1 MRQELSTILKYNL
14 YRPDNAKLSLEVF
27 FNSYSPYQYLL
38 QQRRELPIFFDSALK
53 NNDVTL
59 KDYSK
64 KITKFLDIAEK
75 ISKNSRKKPTTI
87 TKKAK
92 AAKNENEMQEDEGRE
107 SGLSTSTLNTATA
120 NSDQVVRGMVLID
133 CTALNLQLIAL
144 AKER

>member
-1 MRQELSTILKYNL
+1 MFCIITASKQTQTVPLTSLNFSTALLLRRFLYTFYSIQKMRQELSTILKYNL

-38 QQRRELPIFFDSALK
+38 LQRLELPIFFDSALK

-75 ISKNSRKKPTTI
+75 ISKNR
-87 TKKAK
+87 
-92 AAKNENEMQEDEGRE
+92 
-107 SGLSTSTLNTATA
+107 
-120 NSDQVVRGMVLID
+120 
-133 CTALNLQLIAL
+133 
-144 AKER
+144 

>member
-1 MRQELSTILKYNL
+1 M
-14 YRPDNAKLSLEVF
+14 
-27 FNSYSPYQYLL
+27 
-38 QQRRELPIFFDSALK
+38 
-53 NNDVTL
+53 
-59 KDYSK
+59 
-64 KITKFLDIAEK
+64 
-75 ISKNSRKKPTTI
+75 NSRKKPTTI

-133 CTALNLQLIAL
+133 CTGLNLQLIAL